1 MNKRSIYIVVV
12 ILFLATSGFIVMKYQ
27 NKKREYEARIYELLP
42 RNNSSANYADWVT
55 VKNNAK
61 TLFGKISA
69 NENELVSKI
78 KLGAL
83 YLQEARITGHYTY
96 YDMAAMKMV
105 NDVLKKE
112 PNNFEGLTFKALIF
126 LSQHHFA
133 EGLAVAEQVRQLYPY
148 SAHVYGILTDANVEL
163 GRYDSALV
171 SIDKMVSIRPDLSS
185 YSRISYQ
192 REIHGDNE
200 GAIEAMKMAV
210 EAGSPG
216 DEATEWSRIQ
226 LAKLYEHTGQID
238 YAKMNYTIALNN
250 RPGYPHALAG
260 LARIE
265 IAEKNYLKAID
276 LYKKADSAITDFT
289 IKEELAQAYL
299 LNGNKEES
307 ARLSNMIVEEM
318 IKASRKN
325 KTTDTSGHYSDREI
339 AYAYIN
345 TGNYDKAL
353 EHAMIE
359 YNRRPENIDVNETVA
374 WVYYNKGNA
383 EKAVMYIKEALKTNC
398 KNSVL
403 LCRAGLIYASA
414 GDKVM
419 TKTILQEG
427 LKNNPVISPTLRS
440 AAEKTLQSL

>member
-12 ILFLATSGFIVMKYQ
+12 ILFLVTSGFIVLKYQ
-27 NKKREYEARIYELLP
+27 NEKKENEARIYELLP
-42 RNNSSANYADWVT
+42 RNNSSVNYADWIT
-55 VKNNAK
+55 VKNNAS
-61 TLFGKISA
+61 TLLAKISA
-69 NENELVSKI
+69 NGNDLVSKL
-78 KLGAL
+78 KLSGL
-83 YLQEARITGHYTY
+83 YLQEARISGNYTY
-96 YDMAAMKMV
+96 YDMAAMKLV
-105 NDVLKKE
+105 NDVLKKDA
-112 PNNFEGLTFKALIF
+112 NNFEGLTFKALIF

-171 SIDKMVSIRPDLSS
+171 NIDRMVSIRPDLSS

-192 REIHGDNE
+192 REIHGDNK
-200 GAIEAMKMAV
+200 GAIEAMELAV

-226 LAKLYEHTGQID
+226 LAKLYEHTGQVE
-238 YAKMNYTIALNN
+238 YAKMNYAIALSN

-299 LNGNKEES
+299 LNGNKEE
-307 ARLSNMIVEEM
+307 ADLLSNMILKEM
-318 IKASRKN
+318 IKASQKN
-325 KTTDTSGHYSDREI
+325 KSTDTSGHYSDREI

-345 TGNYDKAL
+345 TGNYDRAL

-359 YNRRPENIDVNETVA
+359 YNRRPGNIDVNETVA

-398 KNSVL
+398 RNPVL

-414 GDKVM
+414 GDKTM
-419 TKTILQEG
+419 AKTILQDG
-427 LKNNPVISPTLRS
+427 LKNNPVISQGLR
-440 AAEKTLQSL
+440 AAAQKTLQSL

>member
-265 IAEKNYLKAID
+265 IAEKNYLKAIE
-276 LYKKADSAITDFT
+276 LYKKADSAISDFA
-289 IKEELAQAYL
+289 IKEGLAQAYL

-419 TKTILQEG
+419 AKTILQEG

>member
-12 ILFLATSGFIVMKYQ
+12 ILFLATSGFIVLRYQ
-27 NKKREYEARIYELLP
+27 NEKKKTEARIYELLS
-42 RNNSSANYADWVT
+42 RNSSSSQYADWVT
-55 VKNNAK
+55 VKNNAT
-61 TLFGKISA
+61 TLLGKISA
-69 NENELVSKI
+69 NENDLVSKL
-78 KLGAL
+78 KLSAL
-83 YLQEARITGHYTY
+83 YLQEARITGNYTY

-105 NDVLKKE
+105 SGVLKKD
-112 PNNFEGLTFKALIF
+112 PTNFEGLTFKALIF

-163 GRYDSALV
+163 GHYDSALV

-200 GAIEAMKMAV
+200 GSIEAMKMAV
-210 EAGSPG
+210 QAGSPG

-226 LAKLYEHTGQID
+226 LGKLYEHSGQID

-260 LARIE
+260 LARIAIE
-265 IAEKNYLKAID
+265 EKKYNKAID
-276 LYKKADSAITDFT
+276 LYKKADSVITDFA

-299 LNGNKEES
+299 LNGEKEE
-307 ARLSNMIVEEM
+307 ADRLSNLIVDEM
-318 IKASRKN
+318 IKAAQKN
-325 KTTDTSGHYSDREI
+325 KSTDTSGHYSDREI

-345 TGNYDKAL
+345 TNNYDKAL
-353 EHAMIE
+353 EHAVIE

-383 EKAVMYIKEALKTNC
+383 EKAIKYIKEALKTNC
-398 KNSVL
+398 KNPVL
-403 LCRAGLIYASA
+403 LCRAGLIYAKG
-414 GDKVM
+414 GDKALA
-419 TKTILQEG
+419 KTILQEG